1 MELESV
7 QIIAMVMAFFVVLL
21 IGFIILVAK
30 GDWDMIKGLAL
41 LVSIYGGSI
50 ALLIVTYY
58 IIMKILV

>member
-1 MELESV
+1 MELASV
-7 QIIAMVMAFFVVLL
+7 QIIAMIIAFFVVLL
-21 IGFIILVAK
+21 IGFIILVVK

-50 ALLIVTYY
+50 VLLIVTYY